1 MAVFT
6 DRAPLSG
13 SGRNVESYV
22 KSGMVRFVCQ
32 GLRGL
37 KGEAVDLWTQNSEI
51 QSCLL
56 KSESSS
62 TKLFLI
68 LESGT

>member
-1 MAVFT
+1 M
-6 DRAPLSG
+6 
-13 SGRNVESYV
+13 

-32 GLRGL
+32 GLKGL
-37 KGEAVDLWTQNSEI
+37 KEEAVDLRIQNSEI

-62 TKLFLI
+62 MKLFLI
-68 LESGT
+68 LESDT